1 MFKPSCVV
9 AFGVLAVVILS
20 GCSGTSHP
28 VAPKTLNQTTSSS
41 ASTVARPS
49 PSPSPS
55 TNVVPVDQIPPGN
68 PESWVPAG
76 VPTKG
81 PFQETGDEV
90 PQFTR
95 PMFSNERKGANA
107 VALYYVDALNW
118 SFALGEDPTPLL
130 AVCDSDRCLQNSR
143 VAAKNR
149 ALHRHLIGGRLH
161 LTSVAILDRPPG
173 TGADFVFK
181 LGLSIAA
188 STLVDSAGKVVT
200 KSASKSLAV
209 NLYLKWNETMW
220 RVIGDYLAVK

>member
-20 GCSGTSHP
+20 GCSGISHP

-41 ASTVARPS
+41 ASAVARPS

-90 PQFTR
+90 PKFTR
-95 PMFSNERKGANA
+95 PMFEDTELGARRMA
-107 VALYYVDALNW
+107 DYYQQAENW
-118 SFALGEDPTPLL
+118 AAALGEDPIPYLI
-130 AVCDSDRCLQNSR
+130 VCD
-143 VAAKNR
+143 AKVCARNASKAR
-149 ALHRHLIGGRLH
+149 QQRSLGRHLIRGRTSIVTGVTFPNPKSANADFIIQRTL
-161 LTSVAILDRPPG
+161 SVA
-173 TGADFVFK
+173 
-181 LGLSIAA
+181 
-188 STLVDSAGKVVT
+188 AGKFVESSGKVIQQAD
-200 KSASKSLAV
+200 KSELTI
-209 NLYLKWNETMW
+209 NLYMKWNGKMW
-220 RVIGDYLAVK
+220 RVTEVFWVR